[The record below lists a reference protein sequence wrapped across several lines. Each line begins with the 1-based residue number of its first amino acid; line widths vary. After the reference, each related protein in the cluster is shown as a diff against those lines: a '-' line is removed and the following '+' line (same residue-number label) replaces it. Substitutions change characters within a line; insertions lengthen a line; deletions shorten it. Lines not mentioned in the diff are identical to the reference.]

1 VPKTNSLIASKLE
14 KVRTQLPYLPR
25 ALNLVWTAARGWTVA
40 WITLLVIQGVL
51 PVAIVTLTKVLVDSL
66 VAAVDAG
73 GAWDAVRGPLLL
85 ALIMAGLLLI
95 TELLRAPTRFVRTAG
110 GRLASSVSV
119 YRIRLGRDFP
129 VDASGSLERLVDAT
143 NCSTRCHQILSISSI
158 ENPPPAIGFA
168 NWRQSSQMTDRH
180 SDPGLTMK
188 LPTGKISKDRFVFV

>member
-1 VPKTNSLIASKLE
+1 MPKTNSLIASKLE

-95 TELLRAPTRFVRTAG
+95 TELLRAPTRFVPTAG
-110 GRLASSVSV
+110 GGSRRAFPSTGFDSDGTFRLMPQVPSSGLLMPQTAPHGVIKSCRSAQS
-119 YRIRLGRDFP
+119 RIHR
-129 VDASGSLERLVDAT
+129 
-143 NCSTRCHQILSISSI
+143 
-158 ENPPPAIGFA
+158 
-168 NWRQSSQMTDRH
+168 RQSALPIGDRVR
-180 SDPGLTMK
+180 K
-188 LPTGKISKDRFVFV
+188 